1 MSFKLSKVKLSARV
15 VKIFLWDMREQC
27 FTLKIR
33 IGITCNHDQ
42 SSLTLVS
49 SGIVYYNTH
58 ADFFLSFH
66 LMSSGLTPNTYT
78 CSEVY
83 KTNGASFF
91 QRQWHFQK

>member
-1 MSFKLSKVKLSARV
+1 MTVFKLSRVKLFARV

-33 IGITCNHDQ
+33 IGITLQ
-42 SSLTLVS
+42 PSLTLVS

-58 ADFFLSFH
+58 SDFFLSFL
-66 LMSSGLTPNTYT
+66 LMSSGFLTPNTYT

-91 QRQWHFQK
+91 QRQWHFKK